1 MNKEQE
7 AAAHSNAK
15 RVAVVAGPGSG
26 KTTTLVEAVARRCRE
41 SGPQSVMCITF
52 TVAGAREMEKRLAA
66 LPPDQGGPIRGLG
79 FCGTLHSFLLR
90 LVRKMHAKVGLPRG
104 AGVVDEEVAAELLG
118 EAALEMGS
126 KAAKKRL
133 EELAGR
139 SDLAQHALL
148 GTRPI
153 AISREELVALE
164 FHRRLARDGMLTM
177 DALLVVGLHLVK
189 ECAMERMAVGEAD
202 WWPWRHL
209 FWDEFQDSGDLDLA
223 ILEAMPVETAFVVG
237 DTDQSIYGFRGAR
250 PANFVDIV
258 NKPGWEKHVLERN
271 YRSLPGICAAA
282 QSLIQNN
289 SARVAKATVP
299 AHIHP
304 ISATLAVHRCAIPA
318 TECATVV
325 NILNDIIHQ
334 KCEDAGPDTEVEY
347 RDAIKELAV
356 LCRTNRHAEEVRNAV
371 KAAGLP
377 VSEQVAVAVPKDWPL
392 AKTLVT
398 ALAAPN
404 SRLAWSAAA
413 RALDG
418 EEVARKAVTNAAL
431 RMTTVREELA
441 KAGGIKWRSPSLLSM
456 QGMLSFESSSRLG
469 ALVAQVSGPDG
480 QLDLR
485 DLLLA
490 MSGPGDVPQ
499 GGLAGIHVGTVH
511 SAKGREWDLVVLCG
525 MEEGRFPQAKK
536 DTDLEEERRLCF
548 VGMTRARTTLH
559 LTWCAARPQ
568 PRGPNLPPGPLEP
581 KQPSRFIKEAGL

>member
-1 MNKEQE
+1 MNQDQE
-7 AAAHSNAK
+7 RAAFSDSR

-41 SGPQSVMCITF
+41 SGPQSVLCVTF
-52 TVAGAREMEKRLAA
+52 TVAGAKEMKERLAA
-66 LPPDQGGPIRGLG
+66 LPPEKGGPITGLG
-79 FCGTLHSFLLR
+79 YCGTLHGLMLR
-90 LVRKMHAKVGLPRG
+90 MVKAAFKWV
-104 AGVVDEEVAAELLG
+104 AGVADDAVVEQVLADARERMSCRAPASMLRDMLSDRRYLLAALLG
-118 EAALEMGS
+118 ERL
-126 KAAKKRL
+126 AKPAK
-133 EELAGR
+133 
-139 SDLAQHALL
+139 
-148 GTRPI
+148 
-153 AISREELVALE
+153 EELVCVEVHRALAADGLVTLDGL
-164 FHRRLARDGMLTM
+164 LAL
-177 DALLVVGLHLVK
+177 GL
-189 ECAMERMAVGEAD
+189 EAVRKAEV
-202 WWPWRHL
+202 WPYRHL
-209 FWDEFQDSGDLDLA
+209 FWDEFQDSGDTDYL
-223 ILEAMPVETAFVVG
+223 IMYAMPCETKFVVG
-237 DTDQSIYGFRGAR
+237 DPDQSIYGFRGAR
-250 PANFVDIV
+250 PGNFISIV
-258 NKPGWEKHVLERN
+258 SSPNWERHVLEVN
-271 YRSLPGICAAA
+271 YRSLPAICVAA
-282 QSLIQNN
+282 QSLIQHNA
-289 SARVAKATVP
+289 ARVQKATMPPDGVGGV
-299 AHIHP
+299 
-304 ISATLAVHRCAIPA
+304 ATIGVSRCAIPA

-404 SRLAWSAAA
+404 SRLAWFAAA

-499 GGLAGIHVGTVH
+499 GGAAGIHVGTVH

>member
-1 MNKEQE
+1 MNQDQE
-7 AAAHSNAK
+7 SAAFSESR

-41 SGPQSVMCITF
+41 SGPQSVLCITF
-52 TVAGAREMEKRLAA
+52 TVAGAKEMRDRLAA
-66 LPPDQGGPIRGLG
+66 LPPEKGGPISGLG
-79 FCGTLHSFLLR
+79 YCGTLHGFALR
-90 LVRKMHAKVGLPRG
+90 LVRSAYRWV
-104 AGVVDEEVAAELLG
+104 AGVADEAVVEEVLTEVRGRLSSRTPTSTLLAMLPDRRYVRVALLG
-118 EAALEMGS
+118 EKLPKVS
-126 KAAKKRL
+126 K
-133 EELAGR
+133 
-139 SDLAQHALL
+139 D
-148 GTRPI
+148 
-153 AISREELVALE
+153 ELVCLE
-164 FHRRLARDGMLTM
+164 VHRELMRDGLVTM
-177 DALLVVGLHLVK
+177 DALLTLGL
-189 ECAMERMAVGEAD
+189 EAVRKAKV
-202 WWPWRHL
+202 WPYRHL
-209 FWDEFQDSGDLDLA
+209 FWDEFQDSGDLDYL
-223 ILEAMPVETAFVVG
+223 IMEAMPCETKFVVG

-304 ISATLAVHRCAIPA
+304 ISATLAVHRCDIPA
-318 TECATVV
+318 AECATVAALLNEAV
-325 NILNDIIHQ
+325 NYGW
-334 KCEDAGPDTEVEY
+334 KDA
-347 RDAIKELAV
+347 AKELAV
-356 LCRTNRHAEEVRNAV
+356 LCRTNRHADELRTAL

-377 VSEQVAVAVPKDWPL
+377 VAEQVAVAVPKDWPL

-404 SRLAWSAAA
+404 SRLAWFAAA

-431 RMTTVREELA
+431 RMTTIREELA
-441 KAGGIKWRSPSLLSM
+441 KVGGIKWRSPSLLSM

-499 GGLAGIHVGTVH
+499 GGAAGIHVGTVH